1 MPTLPSKKTLTLAAA
16 KTIAAA
22 AEAEAERNG
31 WRVVIAIVDDGG
43 HPIVL
48 QRLDGTQAGSVPI
61 VIGKAKTA
69 ILFKRP
75 TKGLEDS
82 INGGRFTFLNA
93 PDVVPLE
100 GGLPIIVDGDLVG
113 AIGVSGVK
121 SSQDVEIGQAGI
133 DALLAG

>member
-16 KTIAAA
+16 KAIAAG
-22 AEAEAERNG
+22 AEAEAAKNG

-43 HPIVL
+43 YPIIL
-48 QRLDGTQAGSVPI
+48 QRIDGTQVGSVA
-61 VIGKAKTA
+61 VAIGKAKTA

-75 TKGLEDS
+75 TKKLEES

-100 GGLPIIVDGDLVG
+100 GGLPIIVDGDMVG
-113 AIGVSGVK
+113 AIGVSGVQ
-121 SSQDVEIGQAGI
+121 SAQDVQIGQAGI
-133 DALLAG
+133 DAFLAG

>member
-48 QRLDGTQAGSVPI
+48 QRLDGTQAGSVAI
-61 VIGKAKTA
+61 AIGKAKTA